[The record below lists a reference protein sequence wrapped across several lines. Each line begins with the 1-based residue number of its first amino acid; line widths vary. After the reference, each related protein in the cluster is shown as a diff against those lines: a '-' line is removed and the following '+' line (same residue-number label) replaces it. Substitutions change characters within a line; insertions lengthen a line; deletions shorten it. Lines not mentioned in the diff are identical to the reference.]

1 MAQAYRPA
9 GGYEK
14 QPPKDFKATMD
25 YKNKQIEKFADAK
38 QESMRIFSSG
48 RDATEMVTAM
58 YSGLTDDELKE
69 KILMWR
75 KWFYTEI
82 YGKNESFYQSSNSP
96 F

>member
-1 MAQAYRPA
+1 
-9 GGYEK
+9 
-14 QPPKDFKATMD
+14 MD

-75 KWFYTEI
+75 KWFYKEI
-82 YGKNESFYQSSNSP
+82 YGQNDDFYTSNNSP